1 VTAATAAAD
10 KPTTKPL
17 PPAPYSTKR
26 KYKPKS
32 KKTAATAAAAAADT
46 DADVAT
52 GTDGATAT
60 TASGSSSTAKD
71 TTAAAVAEV
80 SIMSRT
86 PAGALKRRRNA
97 TDVLMVR
104 MCLQCYTYYLLFIAI
119 FTTGER
125 TRFNALHFTIWRC
138 SKFHADITPY
148 RRVVAILR

>member
-1 VTAATAAAD
+1 VTAATAAD

-32 KKTAATAAAAAADT
+32 KKTAATAAAADT
-46 DADVAT
+46 DADVAAS
-52 GTDGATAT
+52 TDGGTAA

-71 TTAAAVAEV
+71 TAVAAVAEV

-97 TDVLMVR
+97 TDVLMVCAFNAIR
-104 MCLQCYTYYLLFIAI
+104 TIYCLLLSLLLVKQHVLTHIILQDGDAASITLLFRHIDV
-119 FTTGER
+119 
-125 TRFNALHFTIWRC
+125 L
-138 SKFHADITPY
+138 
-148 RRVVAILR
+148 